1 MYCAIDGD
9 VFDLGRYLHSHPGGA
24 QILYAYAGRDA
35 TSLKIDDVSLFHQLT
50 PYTGTDATHL
60 LKTEDPPPALL
71 ELLKRDN
78 LVCAKLVSSTRRLIT
93 PVEFSRRNHFPSKT
107 ERQNSFG
114 ARDTNWRV
122 WVAVAE
128 KEGSKKQ
135 MVYDVTSRR
144 AQVLRGRGQYVGE
157 KLAGSKRRV
166 GALDDAVLETYG
178 EEIEASWG
186 LEVNMDADGQHLNGG
201 FLLSCV

>member
-24 QILYAYAGRDA
+24 QILHAYAGR
-35 TSLKIDDVSLFHQLT
+35 LEIDNEGLFHKLT
-50 PYTGTDATHL
+50 PYMGTDATHL
-60 LKTEDPPPALL
+60 LKTEDPPAALL
-71 ELLKRDN
+71 ELLKRDD
-78 LVCAKLVSSTRRLIT
+78 LVCANLVSGTRRLIT
-93 PVEFSRRNHFPSKT
+93 TTEFSRRNHIPSKT
-107 ERQNSFG
+107 ERQNSPSV
-114 ARDTNWRV
+114 RDTNWRV

-144 AQVLRGRGQYVGE
+144 AQVLRSRAQYGDR
-157 KLAGSKRRV
+157 KLAGSKRR
-166 GALDDAVLETYG
+166 
-178 EEIEASWG
+178 EIEASWG
-186 LEVNMDADGQHLNGG
+186 LEVNMDVDGQHLKCG